1 MGQEIPHTPVA
12 GVNVSIPILDV
23 YKRQLHMHVGKEIN
37 ISLIAGEELNIQVY
51 KNVYKLKLGTDLLL
65 RIEE

>member
-1 MGQEIPHTPVA
+1 M
-12 GVNVSIPILDV
+12 
-23 YKRQLHMHVGKEIN
+23 RVGKEIN
-37 ISLIAGEELNIQVY
+37 ISLITGEELNIQVY